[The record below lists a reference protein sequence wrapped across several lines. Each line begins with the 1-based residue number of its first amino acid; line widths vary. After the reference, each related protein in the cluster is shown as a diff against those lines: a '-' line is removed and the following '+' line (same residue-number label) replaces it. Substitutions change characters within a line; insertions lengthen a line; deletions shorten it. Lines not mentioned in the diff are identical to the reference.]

1 MKAKSKATKL
11 KRLNNQFKKAEG
23 NSVKQEKILLRI
35 QTLENTPGR

>member
-23 NSVKQEKILLRI
+23 DPIKQGKILFKI